1 MQSVILYWEMVLGG
15 LGGCWMRLEKALAGE
30 GPGWRWPWLKM
41 VLVGGGPSWR
51 WPWLEV
57 ALAGGGPGWR
67 WLGVSAGGKNLL
79 STYDLMQGRQ

>member
-51 WPWLEV
+51 W
-57 ALAGGGPGWR
+57 
-67 WLGVSAGGKNLL
+67 LGVSAGGKNLL